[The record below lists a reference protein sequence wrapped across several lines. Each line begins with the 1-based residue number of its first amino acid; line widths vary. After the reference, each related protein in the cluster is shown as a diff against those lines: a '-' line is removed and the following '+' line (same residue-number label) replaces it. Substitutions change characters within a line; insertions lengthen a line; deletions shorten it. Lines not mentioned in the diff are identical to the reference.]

1 MASAESPAGLVHVD
15 RARRADTRKDVVAG
29 LGQRVGGPRED
40 RVDRAGADARSK
52 QLLAELDEV
61 AAADAVADRQHRDRG
76 LIARPERALTDA
88 DGQLPAPPTPAARA
102 AHALAA
108 MFLYGDRDRRQLL
121 DSGGVPGH
129 HRRPTRPRRKRA
141 RSRTRGAS
149 DRRTHR
155 PPTPG
160 NNGRPLPSCP
170 GWAPALRPDGSLPR
184 RGAALGGSGWV

>member
-29 LGQRVGGPRED
+29 LSQRVGGPRED

-88 DGQLPAPPTPAARA
+88 DGQLARA
-102 AHALAA
+102 A
-108 MFLYGDRDRRQLL
+108 G
-121 DSGGVPGH
+121 
-129 HRRPTRPRRKRA
+129 A
-141 RSRTRGAS
+141 RSRGSARAGS
-149 DRRTHR
+149 DARSR
-155 PPTPG
+155 
-160 NNGRPLPSCP
+160 
-170 GWAPALRPDGSLPR
+170 
-184 RGAALGGSGWV
+184 